1 MNPSKFKP
9 KTDKFYMS
17 IIISTI
23 LLLAGGTAL
32 AAFEPI
38 ALLIMIPT
46 DALTVYFLFSPF
58 FGYAEL
64 RENTLFIKFGF
75 FIKREIPYAKIRSVE
90 KAQKFISESM
100 LSLKCAVEH
109 INIRYGVFDIV
120 TVSVKDNAAF
130 AAALNQIIK
139 QGQPAG

>member
-9 KTDKFYMS
+9 KIDKFYIS

-46 DALTVYFLFSPF
+46 DALTVYFLFPPF

-90 KAQKFISESM
+90 KAKKFISESM